1 MMVHA
6 GRASSPPCGYSEIGD
21 AGAGHGISVAL
32 IATKIRPAENPSG
45 KHLSLQERKR
55 LRLTRP

>member
-1 MMVHA
+1 
-6 GRASSPPCGYSEIGD
+6 
-21 AGAGHGISVAL
+21 VAL